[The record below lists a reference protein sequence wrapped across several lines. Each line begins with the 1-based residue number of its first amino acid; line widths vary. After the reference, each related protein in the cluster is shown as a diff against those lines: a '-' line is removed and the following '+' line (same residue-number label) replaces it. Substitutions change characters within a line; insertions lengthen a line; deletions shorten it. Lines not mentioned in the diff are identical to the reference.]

1 MHFMMPA
8 LKRAHLWSI
17 ALTRRA
23 AEEHE
28 LTAARFDLMHF
39 VMTRGRPRQFQIS
52 RALGVSAVTISRM
65 VRRLAELGL
74 VVRSASASGRMKW
87 VSLTEEGLRRVQGV
101 VDSVLTPRRFR
112 LDYERVFGR
121 PSQTTFFMIDELY
134 TSVRRVAEKFAP
146 PTCSEWHWYP
156 ATPGHPD
163 D

>member
-17 ALTRRA
+17 ALTREA

-39 VMTRGRPRQFQIS
+39 VMTRRWRPRQFEIS

-74 VVRSASASGRMKW
+74 VRRIVSASGRMKW
-87 VSLTEEGLRRVQGV
+87 VALTKEGRRRVRGV
-101 VDSVLTPRRFR
+101 VRTVLRPQKFR
-112 LDYERVFGR
+112 PHFERLFGK
-121 PSQTTFFMIDELY
+121 PSEKTTFFMDDLY
-134 TSVRRVAEKFAP
+134 HWVRRVAEGFGP
-146 PTCSEWHWYP
+146 RTHTYWHWYRP
-156 ATPGHPD
+156 PWHPD